1 MWKEQKNISKD
12 ISYTVLTSTLK
23 AKILPQVRKRVM
35 MFDTVGVIREKCWQ
49 YKAIGRPC
57 RPDIAIAPNGV
68 LKSEDKFFLKF
79 KN

>member
-1 MWKEQKNISKD
+1 
-12 ISYTVLTSTLK
+12 
-23 AKILPQVRKRVM
+23 M

-68 LKSEDKFFLKF
+68 LKSEEIFLKSLENNLQWQVLEL
-79 KN
+79 KYMYIK